1 MGKDQ
6 NNIWYLAGPMFQ
18 YNEDVKALA
27 RQAGLKI
34 VDSTVAVDRV
44 NAAED
49 VPEVTI
55 KAEYAERAM
64 PTNGDHA
71 PTAADLLSARADL
84 LAASDLL
91 LERERA
97 LDEREQRLVEAKERI
112 EALGAANEIEA
123 QRLRNEAASLQAAKD
138 AAAAVTVSTA
148 PPPAAT
154 ATSTDKPTKAA
165 KA

>member
-1 MGKDQ
+1 MEKDQ

-27 RQAGLKI
+27 RQAGVKI
-34 VDSTVAVDRV
+34 VDATVAVDRV
-44 NAAED
+44 NAAEE

-64 PTNGDHA
+64 SANGDHT
-71 PTAADLLSARADL
+71 PTVAELLSARADL
-84 LAASDLL
+84 LATHDQL

-97 LDEREQRLVEAKERI
+97 LDEREQALAAREDAMAER
-112 EALGAANEIEA
+112 EKANEAEA
-123 QRLRNEAASLQAAKD
+123 QRLSAELVTIQAERSAAV
-138 AAAAVTVSTA
+138 AAAAAAAASVT
-148 PPPAAT
+148 
-154 ATSTDKPTKAA
+154 TSTEKPAKAA